1 MYEHVDASLSKVL
14 LAANN
19 QQGQM
24 ACPRKTSGPS
34 KASFGSLPFCGMC
47 YSDLLQDLHMVL
59 AFLQAGFLEMCKE
72 PNTTLPRKK
81 IYR

>member
-34 KASFGSLPFCGMC
+34 KASFGSCATGSFAR
-47 YSDLLQDLHMVL
+47 SAH
-59 AFLQAGFLEMCKE
+59 GFGV
-72 PNTTLPRKK
+72 PSGRIP
-81 IYR
+81 